1 MIFRPCLRLV
11 KRNNNHI
18 DKPQGIRYIP
28 PPSKPSIF
36 PTGKRHVF
44 LYREEKKIQL
54 QRNKSAVDI
63 VRKEFKLLA
72 NIGFVKKNDN
82 IPNKQLLDMTFVR
95 NQIGILQM
103 DDDNITNNNLKGKK
117 YYTARQI
124 REMKRNEKNKKEAEL
139 QKDVDYVTN
148 LNKWNKVFPKINNK
162 NIK

>member
-1 MIFRPCLRLV
+1 MVFRPCLRLV
-11 KRNNNHI
+11 QRKNNHI

-28 PPSKPSIF
+28 APSKPSIF

-44 LYREEKKIQL
+44 PYREEKKLQL

-103 DDDNITNNNLKGKK
+103 DDDNITNNNAKGKK
-117 YYTARQI
+117 HCTTRQI
-124 REMKRNEKNKKEAEL
+124 RDIKRNEKNKREVER
-139 QKDVDYVTN
+139 QKDVDYVSN
-148 LNKWNKVFPKINNK
+148 LNKWDKAFPNINNK
-162 NIK
+162 KK